1 MSTWAGSTTNV
12 SARSKAR
19 KRALDVLFEADQRG
33 IDILTVLDE
42 RMRESGR
49 QTPLPPYSVDIVRG
63 VAQHRD
69 QLDAQIA
76 SASPE
81 WPLHRMPAVDRAVLR
96 LGLWEIIHAGEVP
109 APVAIDEAKALAAD
123 LSTDDSARFVG
134 GVLGSFVSAAPTDA
148 E

>member
-1 MSTWAGSTTNV
+1 
-12 SARSKAR
+12 
-19 KRALDVLFEADQRG
+19 
-33 IDILTVLDE
+33 
-42 RMRESGR
+42 
-49 QTPLPPYSVDIVRG
+49 
-63 VAQHRD
+63 
-69 QLDAQIA
+69 
-76 SASPE
+76 
-81 WPLHRMPAVDRAVLR
+81 MPAVDRAVLR

>member
-1 MSTWAGSTTNV
+1 M

>member
-1 MSTWAGSTTNV
+1 VSTWAGSTTNV